1 MTKSGSKRHLKR
13 FVVSKHIPVPKK
25 EFKFTVKPAPGP
37 HAADDCIPI
46 AILLRDMFNYA
57 RNMSEIK
64 RILYERNVVVDG
76 RVKTNRK
83 YPLGFMDVLSFPK
96 INEHY
101 RLIYLPKVGLRTV
114 PITESEMNVKLCQIK
129 NKTTI
134 KGGLTQ
140 INLHDGRNLVLSP
153 EDSKNQSYYTNDTLK
168 ISIPDQKILES
179 YELKIGNYGFVTSG
193 RWMGMHGIIEEIS
206 SHGTKKTRTVTL
218 TTSEG
223 ERLVTLYRYIFVI
236 GAESPSIT
244 IEGKKKKVK
253 ANE

>member
-1 MTKSGSKRHLKR
+1 MTKGGSKRHLKR
-13 FVVSKHIPVPKK
+13 YVVSKHIPVHKK
-25 EFKFTVKPAPGP
+25 EFKYTVKPAPGP

-46 AILLRDMFNYA
+46 AILLRDMFNFA

-64 RILYERNVVVDG
+64 RILYERNVIVDG

-83 YPLGFMDVLSFPK
+83 HPLGFMDVISFPK
-96 INEHY
+96 INQHY
-101 RLIYLPKVGLRTV
+101 RMIYQPKVGLRTV
-114 PITESEMNVKLCQIK
+114 PINEKEVNVKLCQIK
-129 NKTTI
+129 NKTTL

-140 INLHDGRNLVLSP
+140 INLHDGRNIVLSS
-153 EDSKNQSYYTNDTLK
+153 EESKNQSYYTHDTLK
-168 ISIPDQKILES
+168 ISVPDQKILES

-193 RWMGMHGIIEEIS
+193 RWMGKHGTIEEIS

-218 TTSEG
+218 TTPEG

-236 GAESPSIT
+236 GAESPCVT
-244 IEGKKKKVK
+244 IESEKKVK